1 MNRRLP
7 KVLVEVLSSHTM
19 EYTTLGQTGTEIS
32 KLCFG
37 TWRFGHSSDGVV
49 ETTRDEAHELLDEV
63 HEQGVNFID
72 TANRYGDPPGSS
84 ESYLGE
90 WLADHEREDFVIASK
105 VGLDVE
111 AGQNR
116 SGLSRKHIRWQIDQT
131 LERLNTDYVDLY
143 YIHRLDN
150 RTPISETLTTLT
162 RLVEEGKVR
171 HLGAS
176 TMAAWELTELLWESD
191 ANGLESIDVVQ
202 PPVDATLQNWQR
214 YERFDLHRYLEV
226 CHKHDIGVVPYS
238 PLAGGFLTGKYQRDD
253 DAPEG
258 SRLDLD
264 PSNFERK
271 YLSDRAWDVLD
282 AVREVA
288 KEVDATP
295 AQVALR
301 WVIEQDQF
309 PGGMVP
315 LTGARTAKQLQ
326 ENVAAADLSLSA
338 TQLDRIDEA
347 RGTALIS

>member
-1 MNRRLP
+1 
-7 KVLVEVLSSHTM
+7 M

-143 YIHRLDN
+143 YIHRLDD

-309 PGGMVP
+309 TGGMVP
-315 LTGARTAKQLQ
+315 LTGARTAEQLQ